1 MQKLA
6 FIFSLTSL
14 LRSDYRCRSMGKKDE
29 RTVRQDSM
37 EMCVT
42 RLIVEPKQGPQLKVK
57 YKKKNMVIEGLIAK
71 DEAE

>member
-1 MQKLA
+1 MQKH
-6 FIFSLTSL
+6 
-14 LRSDYRCRSMGKKDE
+14 GEKDE

-57 YKKKNMVIEGLIAK
+57 YKKTNMVIEGLIAK

>member
-1 MQKLA
+1 MQKH
-6 FIFSLTSL
+6 
-14 LRSDYRCRSMGKKDE
+14 GEKDE
-29 RTVRQDSM
+29 RTVRQDPM

-71 DEAE
+71 DEAG